1 MEIESRKYY
10 IYALKDSRK
19 NPATIFYIGK
29 GTGSRKNEHLI
40 NPDNT
45 PKGLFI
51 TDILNSGQEV
61 IVTILSDGLTEVQA
75 LKLEAE
81 LIATFGTEKNGG
93 ILKNS
98 VSPTGLINKKY
109 EILNLP
115 VGLYDKA
122 QLGLN
127 FLKEAILEFL
137 KSNPSGAK
145 NNQIAKYLGLQS
157 DNNGR
162 QQDYLTY
169 SILGI
174 LMKENSIMKVENSIY
189 KIKK

>member
-1 MEIESRKYY
+1 MENRSYY
-10 IYALKDSRK
+10 VYALKDPRK
-19 NPATIFYIGK
+19 KPASIFYIGK
-29 GTGSRKNEHLI
+29 GTGSRKDEHLI
-40 NPDNT
+40 TPDKT

-51 TDILNSGQEV
+51 TEILDSGQN
-61 IVTILSDGLTEVQA
+61 VTVVTLSDELTETQA

-81 LIATFGTEKNGG
+81 LIAAFGTEKNGG
-93 ILKNS
+93 ILKNTIT
-98 VSPTGLINKKY
+98 PKGQINKKY
-109 EILNLP
+109 HELNLP
-115 VGLYDKA
+115 YGLLDKA
-122 QLGLN
+122 QIGLS

-137 KSNPSGAK
+137 KVNPSGVK

-174 LMKENSIMKVENSIY
+174 LMKENLIYKAENSIY